1 MKKIIRGVTSLV
13 SWAVAI
19 CGVGLLVATIVI
31 PNMVGATPLT
41 MSTGSMAPAYPTG
54 SVVVVKPVDG
64 ADVDVGEV
72 VTFQAISGDPNS
84 VYTHRV
90 ISRSV
95 TSAGVELVTK
105 GDANPSADK
114 PILAEQVLGRVIYS
128 LPSPTGFVLAALNG
142 GPVRPLVAPAAIAGL
157 AVYILVQVAFAV
169 RGVRKARRR
178 DALGAAGSAA

>member
-31 PNMVGATPLT
+31 PNMVGATPLA

-64 ADVDVGEV
+64 ADVAVGEV
-72 VTFQAISGDPNS
+72 VTFQAVSGDPNS

-105 GDANPSADK
+105 GDANPSTDR

-128 LPSPTGFVLAALNG
+128 LPSPAGFVLAALNG
-142 GPVRPLVAPAAIAGL
+142 PLRPLLAPAAIVVLGAY
-157 AVYILVQVAFAV
+157 ALVQVALAI
-169 RGVRKARRR
+169 RGSRKTRRR
-178 DALGAAGSAA
+178 DAVGEASSAG